1 MKILLYSINYFPE
14 KTGIGKYNHDFA
26 EYLFSKGHDIA
37 VLTANPYYPD
47 WKVFDD
53 YSANKYSV
61 EYISGIKVQRCPL
74 YVPRKLST
82 LKRLL
87 HLLSFSLS
95 SSVKLFSLLRKKP
108 DFIFIVQPTLF
119 TVPFSLLYSKIFS
132 VKTIMHVQDFEVDAL
147 FGLRKSKSFT
157 RKFVEAL
164 EMALISKIN
173 FFSTISYSMID
184 KLVAKGIDRERI
196 QYLPN
201 WADISNISP
210 EADFQAFKKNLS
222 YSSSDT
228 ILLYS
233 GNIGEKQGLE
243 NLVYAADKL
252 KYSSNLKFMVV
263 GNGANLE
270 NLKNLADSLN
280 LTNIRFYPL
289 FDWED
294 VPKLL
299 AMADIHVV
307 LQRAGAADAVLPS
320 KLTNILAAGGQAI
333 VTCEKDTELG
343 IIENSNPGIYKVIP
357 PESVKDL
364 VQAISYFKDKDKTVN
379 NTARAYAIQN
389 LDRDVIINRFLSFL
403 ESKLKERKL

>member
-1 MKILLYSINYFPE
+1 
-14 KTGIGKYNHDFA
+14 FA

-201 WADISNISP
+201 
-210 EADFQAFKKNLS
+210 
-222 YSSSDT
+222 
-228 ILLYS
+228 
-233 GNIGEKQGLE
+233 
-243 NLVYAADKL
+243 
-252 KYSSNLKFMVV
+252 
-263 GNGANLE
+263 
-270 NLKNLADSLN
+270 
-280 LTNIRFYPL
+280 
-289 FDWED
+289 
-294 VPKLL
+294 
-299 AMADIHVV
+299 
-307 LQRAGAADAVLPS
+307 
-320 KLTNILAAGGQAI
+320 
-333 VTCEKDTELG
+333 
-343 IIENSNPGIYKVIP
+343 
-357 PESVKDL
+357 
-364 VQAISYFKDKDKTVN
+364 
-379 NTARAYAIQN
+379 
-389 LDRDVIINRFLSFL
+389 
-403 ESKLKERKL
+403 